1 MDAMG
6 ICYAHIH
13 GKGKITKN
21 DLVDYWS
28 HAVHGREM
36 PDATNPAYRALL
48 GVGPEVDDSPKY
60 WQSAGAYAWK
70 DSLAVL
76 QNDDTVPE
84 RYKTTSA
91 KTLSNILIAV
101 HTKKAVECLKFL
113 DADDQKAV
121 FIDVMKHSKV
131 GSSKYA
137 RSKILQDLDGAR
149 TYAAKI
155 DVLVTLYGLEHG
167 PQFAKPVIEE
177 LICRCAWA
185 VVTRVMG
192 YRTGEIVS
200 METAQTLE
208 SSRIKSDL
216 PGFED
221 LLARAQK
228 VLSAESEAEAEARA
242 ADEVAEL
249 QGERMRVS

>member
-1 MDAMG
+1 M
-6 ICYAHIH
+6 
-13 GKGKITKN
+13 
-21 DLVDYWS
+21 
-28 HAVHGREM
+28 
-36 PDATNPAYRALL
+36 
-48 GVGPEVDDSPKY
+48 
-60 WQSAGAYAWK
+60 
-70 DSLAVL
+70 
-76 QNDDTVPE
+76 
-84 RYKTTSA
+84 YKR
-91 KTLSNILIAV
+91 
-101 HTKKAVECLKFL
+101 
-113 DADDQKAV
+113 Q
-121 FIDVMKHSKV
+121 
-131 GSSKYA
+131 
-137 RSKILQDLDGAR
+137 
-149 TYAAKI
+149 
-155 DVLVTLYGLEHG
+155 GLEHG

-228 VLSAESEAEAEARA
+228 VLSAESEAAAEARA

-249 QGERMRVS
+249 QGERMRGS